1 MAYDLAAALT
11 SLRPGSQWA
20 LTGDEYVGLDWRD
33 ANQPAP
39 SRAECEA
46 EMARLK
52 KLYDDQNYA
61 RQRKAE
67 YPKIEDQ
74 LDTLFHGGFDAWHAE
89 IAAIKAKYP
98 KPDNS

>member
-1 MAYDLAAALT
+1 MAYDLAAALL
-11 SLRPGSQWA
+11 SLRPGAQWA
-20 LTGDEYVGLDWRD
+20 LTGDDYVGLDWRD
-33 ANQPAP
+33 SSPAP

-61 RQRKAE
+61 RQRRAE

-74 LDTLFHGGFDAWHAE
+74 LDTLFHGGFDAWHTQ

>member
-1 MAYDLAAALT
+1 MSYDLASALI
-11 SLRPGSQWA
+11 SLCPGSQWA
-20 LTGDEYVGLDWRD
+20 LNGDDYAGLDWRD
-33 ANQPAP
+33 PTRSAP

-46 EMARLK
+46 EMVRLK

-61 RQRKAE
+61 RQRRAE

>member
-1 MAYDLAAALT
+1 
-11 SLRPGSQWA
+11 
-20 LTGDEYVGLDWRD
+20 
-33 ANQPAP
+33 
-39 SRAECEA
+39 
-46 EMARLK
+46 MARLK

-61 RQRKAE
+61 RQRRAE

-74 LDTLFHGGFDAWHAE
+74 LDTLFHGGFDAWHTQ